1 MITNAFLV
9 NNLQSLAAA
18 NREALP
24 HLKAIRSSA
33 IKSSEGIVLC
43 NVRDEAELLPHFLK
57 HYREIG
63 VKRFAFVDNGS
74 TDQTLPFLL
83 DQSDCDVFQFS
94 GSFKI
99 FRSGMIWK
107 NLLILTYMSAKWF
120 FSADADE
127 HAVYDGWPSI
137 SLDEFANRM
146 SKKGRSAVTALMVDM
161 YGNGP
166 VAKAHIEPSRSLLE
180 TCPFFD
186 GDGYEIMLPENWR
199 ADDCFKLDASG
210 GPIQRVF
217 GRKSKFGWLAKT
229 PLILEPNIYFHNPH
243 GVLPVGLNFTPMEIA
258 LLHFRF
264 SASLIQKISRV
275 LDYQQHDEPNA
286 LRYQNLGIRIKEDP
300 EFSFLYSGSVKFQT
314 PQQLIERSMI
324 AQPFVN
330 RKGKTD

>member
-9 NNLQSLAAA
+9 SNLQKLSAS

-24 HLKAIRSSA
+24 HLKTIRSSA

-57 HYREIG
+57 HYRDIG

-94 GSFKI
+94 GSFKSS
-99 FRSGMIWK
+99 RAGMIWK
-107 NLLILTYMSAKWF
+107 NLLILTYISAKWF

-127 HAVYDGWPSI
+127 HAVYDGWPGI
-137 SLDEFANRM
+137 GLDEFADRM
-146 SKKGRSAVTALMVDM
+146 SLKGRSAVTALMVDM
-161 YGNGP
+161 YSKGP
-166 VAKAHIEPSRSLLE
+166 IAEAHINPSRSLLE

-186 GDGYEIMLPENWR
+186 GDGYEIRLPENWR
-199 ADDCFKLDASG
+199 AEDFFRLAARG
-210 GPIQRVF
+210 GPIHRVF
-217 GRKSKFGWLAKT
+217 GMTGKLGWMAKT
-229 PLILEPNIYFHNPH
+229 PLILEPGIYFQDPH
-243 GVLPVGLNFTPMEIA
+243 SVLPVGLNFTPMEMA

-275 LDYQQHDEPNA
+275 LEHRQHSETGINNYQD
-286 LRYQNLGIRIKEDP
+286 LGIRIKEDP
-300 EFSFLYSGSVKFQT
+300 GFTFLYPGSVKFKS
-314 PQQLIERSMI
+314 PQQFIERSMI
-324 AQPFVN
+324 GPGSLA
-330 RKGKTD
+330 R

>member
-1 MITNAFLV
+1 MITNSYLV
-9 NNLQSLAAA
+9 SNLQELSAL

-24 HLKAIRSSA
+24 QLKTIRSTA

-74 TDQTLPFLL
+74 TDRTLPFLL

-94 GSFKI
+94 GSFKV
-99 FRSGMIWK
+99 FRAGMIWK

-137 SLDEFANRM
+137 GLDEFANRM
-146 SKKGRSAVTALMVDM
+146 SMKGRSAVTALMVDM
-161 YGNGP
+161 YSNGP
-166 VAKAHIEPSRSLLE
+166 IAKAHIEPSRSLLE

-199 ADDCFKLDASG
+199 KDDFLKLAARG
-210 GPIQRVF
+210 GPMHRLF
-217 GRKSKFGWLAKT
+217 GMTSKWGWMAKT
-229 PLILEPNIYFHNPH
+229 PLILEPSIYFHDPH
-243 GVLPVGLNFTPMEIA
+243 SVLPVGLNFTPMEIA

-275 LDYQQHDEPNA
+275 TDHRQHAEQGIRN
-286 LRYQNLGIRIKEDP
+286 YQNLGIRIGEDP
-300 EFSFLYSGSVKFQT
+300 EFGFLYPGSIKFKT
-314 PQQLIERSMI
+314 PQQFIERSMI
-324 AQPFVN
+324 GPDSLA
-330 RKGKTD
+330 R